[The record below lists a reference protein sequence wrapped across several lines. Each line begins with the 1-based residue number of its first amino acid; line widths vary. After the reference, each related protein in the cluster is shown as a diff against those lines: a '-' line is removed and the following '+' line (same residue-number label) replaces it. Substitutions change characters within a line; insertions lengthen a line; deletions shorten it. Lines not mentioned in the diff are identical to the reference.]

1 MQQPPLLPEETLAR
15 VYRVARVDGAGILF
29 VAAFFAC
36 VAAISGDYLGAIA
49 GLLVAGCG
57 AMELH
62 GTGLLRQG
70 EERSVTWLVGS
81 QFFLLVSILAYCAVR
96 LLSLEIPPI
105 PEELRPMV
113 EMSAAQAKL
122 TVDEYLRT
130 VYRLGL
136 WLVALVS
143 LLYQGGMMLYYLRRR
158 DAVYR
163 ALAIE

>member
-1 MQQPPLLPEETLAR
+1 MQQPPLLPEETLIR
-15 VYRVARVDGAGILF
+15 VYRVARVDGSGILI

-36 VAAISGDYLGAIA
+36 VAAVSGDFLGAIA

-62 GTGLLRQG
+62 GAGLMRQG

-81 QFFLLVSILAYCAVR
+81 QFFLLVSILAYCGVR
-96 LLSLEIPPI
+96 LMSLEIPPI
-105 PEELRPMV
+105 PEELQPMV
-113 EMSAAQAKL
+113 EMSARQAGL
-122 TVDEYLRT
+122 SVDEYLRT

-143 LLYQGGMMLYYLRRR
+143 LLYQGGMIQYYLRRR

-163 ALAIE
+163 ALAGE